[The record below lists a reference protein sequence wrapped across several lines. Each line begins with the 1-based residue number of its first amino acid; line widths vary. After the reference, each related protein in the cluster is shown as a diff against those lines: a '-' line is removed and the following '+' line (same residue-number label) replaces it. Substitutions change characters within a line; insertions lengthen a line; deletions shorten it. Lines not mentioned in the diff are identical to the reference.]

1 MAQEMV
7 LTVIARDRPGLIKA
21 LSEIINKHTGNWIDS
36 SMARLGGEFAGIV
49 RITVPDENASA
60 LEGALGALGDA
71 GIWVTIRRGEAG
83 TAQSPAQ
90 GSHIRLSLIGVDH
103 PGIIH
108 EVSAAL
114 AALDVSID
122 ELTSRVFTGSM
133 SGEAMFE
140 AMADIVLPID
150 CDLTKLR
157 TTIEALAE
165 DLMVDV
171 DLHDF
176 NESRDGV

>member
-21 LSEIINKHTGNWIDS
+21 LSETIDTHAGNWIDS

-49 RITVPDENASA
+49 RIAVPDENASA
-60 LEGALGALGDA
+60 LEAALGSLGDA
-71 GIWVTIRRGEAG
+71 GIWVTIRRGEPVFVPSIARG
-83 TAQSPAQ
+83 R
-90 GSHIRLSLIGVDH
+90 HIRISLTGVDH

-122 ELTSRVFTGSM
+122 ELNSRIFTGSM

-140 AMADIVLPID
+140 ANADVVLPAGLD
-150 CDLTKLR
+150 EANVRDRLEELAHDLVVELQVFG
-157 TTIEALAE
+157 EAAA
-165 DLMVDV
+165 
-171 DLHDF
+171 
-176 NESRDGV
+176 

>member
-21 LSEIINKHTGNWIDS
+21 LSETIDKHAGNWVDS

-49 RITVPDENASA
+49 RITVPDENAPA

-71 GIWVTIRRGEAG
+71 GIWVTIRRGEVAD
-83 TAQSPAQ
+83 APSHAR
-90 GSHIRLSLIGVDH
+90 GSHIHISLTGVDH

-108 EVSAAL
+108 EVSSAL

-122 ELTSRVFTGSM
+122 ELTSRIFAGSM

-140 AMADIVLPID
+140 VKADIVLPGD
-150 CDLTKLR
+150 CDLAKLR
-157 TTIEALAE
+157 STIEALAE

-171 DLHDF
+171 DLDDLP
-176 NESRDGV
+176 ESRGGV

>member
-21 LSEIINKHTGNWIDS
+21 LSETIDSHAGNWIDS

-49 RITVPDENASA
+49 RIAVPDENASA

-71 GIWVTIRRGEAG
+71 GIWVTIRRGESVG
-83 TAQSPAQ
+83 VRSDEPAR
-90 GSHIRLSLIGVDH
+90 HISISLTGVDH

-114 AALDVSID
+114 AALEVSID
-122 ELTSRVFTGSM
+122 ELNSRIFIGSM

-140 AMADIVLPID
+140 ATADIVLPAD
-150 CDLTKLR
+150 CDLAKLR
-157 TTIEALAE
+157 STIEGLAN

-171 DLHDF
+171 ELHSLDS
-176 NESRDGV
+176 NDALD

>member
-1 MAQEMV
+1 MMAQAQEMV

-21 LSEIINKHTGNWIDS
+21 LSETIKSHAGNWIDS

-49 RITVPDENASA
+49 RISVPYDNANI
-60 LEGALGALGDA
+60 LETALGALGDA
-71 GIWVTIRRGEAG
+71 GIWVTIRRDEAVS
-83 TAQSPAQ
+83 SPAYAR
-90 GSHIRLSLIGVDH
+90 GSRMTISLTGVDH

-122 ELTSRVFTGSM
+122 ELSSHVFTGSM

-140 AMADIVLPID
+140 ANADVILPEGLD
-150 CDLTKLR
+150 EARVRDRLEELANDLVVELEVFGET
-157 TTIEALAE
+157 A
-165 DLMVDV
+165 
-171 DLHDF
+171 
-176 NESRDGV
+176 S